1 MVTISTTFTKLNLK
15 QKWYQYNMD
24 EEQEMRARWDR
35 DSLAIIEEISKPCPG
50 CHTKTERDGMYYYR

>member
-1 MVTISTTFTKLNLK
+1 
-15 QKWYQYNMD
+15 MD

-35 DSLAIIEEISKPCPG
+35 DSLATIEEISKPCPG